1 MRINTNVSALS
12 AHRNL
17 SKTGVNL
24 GKSIERLSS
33 GLRINR
39 AGDDAAGLVISQ
51 KLRAESSGLRQSVR
65 NAQDGIS
72 FIQTAEG
79 ALDEVSGMLNRM
91 RDLAVQAK
99 NGTQDT
105 NSRAAILAE
114 YDQLASAIGDIYDD
128 TKFAGAN
135 VFSEFNGGT
144 TSVTVA
150 AAETAN
156 DTNNAKLFQIGN
168 SQGNT
173 VQVDGGALTKLR
185 LNDLDWGSDIDPA
198 AAVTAASDNAA
209 NDSITGRTNNGTT
222 ATDIHTDPNLLANL
236 DAAISK
242 VSSARGTLGASQNRL
257 ESTVRNLSV
266 TAENLSAA
274 ESRIRDVD
282 VAEEMMS
289 FTRSQIL
296 QQAGTAMLSQANG
309 VSQGA
314 LQLLG

>member
-1 MRINTNVSALS
+1 MRINTNVAAMS

-17 SKTGVNL
+17 SKTGVGL

-51 KLRAESSGLRQSVR
+51 KLRAESSGLKQSVR

-72 FIQTAEG
+72 FVQTAEG
-79 ALDEVSGMLNRM
+79 ALDEVGGMLNRM
-91 RDLAVQAK
+91 RDLTVQAR

-105 NSRAAILAE
+105 NSI
-114 YDQLASAIGDIYDD
+114 SAIQAEFDALGTEIERIASS
-128 TKFAGAN
+128 TEFAGQS
-135 VFSEFNGGT
+135 VFGSTVNFQVGNAATDQISVAVADVDLSATGLDLGTVSSGAFTGAAVNSTASTWGG
-144 TSVTVA
+144 S
-150 AAETAN
+150 
-156 DTNNAKLFQIGN
+156 
-168 SQGNT
+168 
-173 VQVDGGALTKLR
+173 
-185 LNDLDWGSDIDPA
+185 NDLL
-198 AAVTAASDNAA
+198 TA
-209 NDSITGRTNNGTT
+209 
-222 ATDIHTDPNLLANL
+222 L
-236 DAAISK
+236 DDAISS
-242 VSSARGTLGASQNRL
+242 VSTTRGTLGATQNRL

-296 QQAGTAMLSQANG
+296 QQAGTSMLAQANG
-309 VSQGA
+309 VSQSA
-314 LQLLG
+314 LSLLG

>member
-51 KLRAESSGLRQSVR
+51 KLRAEASGLKQSVR

-72 FIQTAEG
+72 FVQTAEG
-79 ALDEVSGMLNRM
+79 ALDEVSGMLNRQ
-91 RDLAVQAK
+91 RDLVVQAR

-105 NSRAAILAE
+105 KSIEAIQAE
-114 YDQLASAIGDIYDD
+114 FDALTAEITRVGG
-128 TKFAGAN
+128 TEFAGKD
-135 VFSEFNGGT
+135 VFTAGDVDFQVGNADTDQISVDVGVIGHTAGGA
-144 TSVTVA
+144 SV
-150 AAETAN
+150 E
-156 DTNNAKLFQIGN
+156 
-168 SQGNT
+168 
-173 VQVDGGALTKLR
+173 VDGTLALI
-185 LNDLDWGSDIDPA
+185 DADIE
-198 AAVTAASDNAA
+198 AVSE
-209 NDSITGRTNNGTT
+209 
-222 ATDIHTDPNLLANL
+222 
-236 DAAISK
+236 K
-242 VSSARGTLGASQNRL
+242 RGDLGAVQNRL

-266 TAENLSAA
+266 TSENLAAA

-296 QQAGTAMLSQANG
+296 QQAGTAMLAQANG

>member
-1 MRINTNVSALS
+1 MRINTNVAAMS

-51 KLRAESSGLRQSVR
+51 KLRAESSGLKQSVR

-72 FIQTAEG
+72 FVQTAEG
-79 ALDEVSGMLNRM
+79 ALDEVGAMLNRQ
-91 RDLAVQAK
+91 RDLVIQAR

-105 NSRAAILAE
+105 NSIAAIQAE
-114 YDQLASAIGDIYDD
+114 FNALSGAIADVGAD
-128 TKFAGAN
+128 TKFAGKT
-135 VFSEFNGGT
+135 VFSATAVNFQVGNADGDQINVT
-144 TSVTVA
+144 TGVVGHTAAGSTVTDAGV
-150 AAETAN
+150 
-156 DTNNAKLFQIGN
+156 L
-168 SQGNT
+168 
-173 VQVDGGALTKLR
+173 GAL
-185 LNDLDWGSDIDPA
+185 D
-198 AAVTAASDNAA
+198 
-209 NDSITGRTNNGTT
+209 
-222 ATDIHTDPNLLANL
+222 TDI
-236 DAAISK
+236 AAISTT
-242 VSSARGTLGASQNRL
+242 RGSLGATQNRL

-266 TAENLSAA
+266 TSENLAAA

-296 QQAGTAMLSQANG
+296 QQAGTSMLAQANG
-309 VSQGA
+309 VSQSA
-314 LQLLG
+314 LSLLG

>member
-1 MRINTNVSALS
+1 MRINTNVAAMS

-17 SKTGVNL
+17 SKTGVGL

-51 KLRAESSGLRQSVR
+51 KLRAESSGLKQSVR

-72 FIQTAEG
+72 FVQTAEG
-79 ALDEVSGMLNRM
+79 ALDEVGGMLNRM
-91 RDLAVQAK
+91 RDLTVQAR

-105 NSRAAILAE
+105 DSIAAIQAE
-114 YDQLASAIGDIYDD
+114 FNALGTEIERIS
-128 TKFAGAN
+128 TSTEFAGKS
-135 VFSEFNGGT
+135 VFSATAVNFQVGNSSGDQI
-144 TSVTVA
+144 SVTVG
-150 AAETAN
+150 EI
-156 DTNNAKLFQIGN
+156 D
-168 SQGNT
+168 
-173 VQVDGGALTKLR
+173 VDGDMGLGTVAAGAFTGVAVDSTASTHGDGTEDLLTA
-185 LNDLDWGSDIDPA
+185 LDS
-198 AAVTAASDNAA
+198 
-209 NDSITGRTNNGTT
+209 
-222 ATDIHTDPNLLANL
+222 
-236 DAAISK
+236 AISS
-242 VSSARGTLGASQNRL
+242 VSTSRGTLGATQNRL

-296 QQAGTAMLSQANG
+296 QQAGTSMLAQANG
-309 VSQGA
+309 VSQSA
-314 LQLLG
+314 LSLLG

>member
-105 NSRAAILAE
+105 NSRQAIYSE
-114 YDQLASAIGDIYDD
+114 FDQLRSAIGDIYTD
-128 TKFAGAN
+128 TKFAGAS
-135 VFSEFNGGT
+135 VFG
-144 TSVTVA
+144 A
-150 AAETAN
+150 A
-156 DTNNAKLFQIGN
+156 DKSFQVGN
-168 SQGNT
+168 SEGNT
-173 VQVDGGALTKLR
+173 VTVDGSALTSLTTT
-185 LNDLDWGSDIDPA
+185 GF
-198 AAVTAASDNAA
+198 AAVT
-209 NDSITGRTNNGTT
+209 NDGT
-222 ATDIHTDPNLLANL
+222 AGTDIHTDGDLLADL
-236 DAAISK
+236 DAAIST
-242 VSSARGTLGASQNRL
+242 VSTARGTLGASQNRL

-296 QQAGTAMLSQANG
+296 QQAGTSMLAQANG
-309 VSQGA
+309 VSQSA
-314 LQLLG
+314 LSLLG

>member
-1 MRINTNVSALS
+1 MRINTNVAALS

-17 SKTGVNL
+17 SKTGVGLN
-24 GKSIERLSS
+24 KSIERLSS

-51 KLRAESSGLRQSVR
+51 KLRAEASGLRQSVR

-99 NGTQDT
+99 NGTQDS
-105 NSRAAILAE
+105 NSRAAIVAE
-114 YDQLASAIGDIYDD
+114 YDQLQSAIGDIYDD

-135 VFSEFNGGT
+135 VFSVFDGT
-144 TSVTVA
+144 GADVSTLALTI
-150 AAETAN
+150 TNN
-156 DTNNAKLFQIGN
+156 DTNNAKSFQVGN
-168 SQGNT
+168 SEGNT
-173 VQVDGGALTKLR
+173 VTVDGGALTR
-185 LNDLDWGSDIDPA
+185 LELTNLNFDDDYDP
-198 AAVTAASDNAA
+198 VTASAQVNGAGGAVATD
-209 NDSITGRTNNGTT
+209 TVGTT
-222 ATDIHTDPNLLANL
+222 AATIATDGNLLTNL
-236 DAAISK
+236 DTAISM
-242 VSSARGTLGASQNRL
+242 VSEARGTLGASQNRL

-296 QQAGTAMLSQANG
+296 QQAGTAMLAQANG

>member
-1 MRINTNVSALS
+1 MRINTNVAALS

-17 SKTGVNL
+17 SKTGVGLN
-24 GKSIERLSS
+24 KSIERLSS

-51 KLRAESSGLRQSVR
+51 KLRAESSGLKQSIR

-72 FIQTAEG
+72 FVQTAEG
-79 ALDEVSGMLNRM
+79 ALDEVGGMLNRM
-91 RDLAVQAK
+91 RDLVVQAR

-105 NSRAAILAE
+105 DSISAIQAE
-114 YDQLASAIGDIYDD
+114 YNALATEITRIGSS
-128 TKFAGAN
+128 TEFAGKT
-135 VFSEFNGGT
+135 VFAAGDVDFQVGNASGDQI
-144 TSVTVA
+144 SV
-150 AAETAN
+150 ET
-156 DTNNAKLFQIGN
+156 
-168 SQGNT
+168 
-173 VQVDGGALTKLR
+173 GALT
-185 LNDLDWGSDIDPA
+185 
-198 AAVTAASDNAA
+198 AA
-209 NDSITGRTNNGTT
+209 NVAGGLGLTGRAVEADTAFDHDADAGTT
-222 ATDIHTDPNLLANL
+222 AVDLLGAL
-236 DAAISK
+236 DAAISG
-242 VSSARGTLGASQNRL
+242 VSTTRGTLGATQNRL

-266 TAENLSAA
+266 TAENLAAA

-296 QQAGTAMLSQANG
+296 QQAGTAMLAQANG

>member
-1 MRINTNVSALS
+1 MRINTNVAALS

-17 SKTGVNL
+17 SKTGVGLN
-24 GKSIERLSS
+24 KSIERLSS

-51 KLRAESSGLRQSVR
+51 KLRAESSGLKQSIR

-72 FIQTAEG
+72 FVQTAEG
-79 ALDEVSGMLNRM
+79 ALDEVGGMLNRM
-91 RDLAVQAK
+91 RDLVVQAR

-105 NSRAAILAE
+105 DSI
-114 YDQLASAIGDIYDD
+114 SAIQAEFNALGTEIERIS
-128 TKFAGAN
+128 TSTEFAGKT
-135 VFSEFNGGT
+135 VFSTTAVNFQVGNASTDQIGVTVGDVDVDGGMGLG
-144 TSVTVA
+144 TVA
-150 AAETAN
+150 A
-156 DTNNAKLFQIGN
+156 
-168 SQGNT
+168 
-173 VQVDGGALTKLR
+173 GAFT
-185 LNDLDWGSDIDPA
+185 G
-198 AAVTAASDNAA
+198 AAVNSTLSTHGSGSQDLLSAL
-209 NDSITGRTNNGTT
+209 DS
-222 ATDIHTDPNLLANL
+222 
-236 DAAISK
+236 AISS
-242 VSSARGTLGASQNRL
+242 VSTTRGTLGATQNRL

-266 TAENLSAA
+266 TAENLAAA

-296 QQAGTAMLSQANG
+296 QQAGTAMLAQANG

>member
-91 RDLAVQAK
+91 RDLTVQAK

-105 NSRAAILAE
+105 NSRDAIEAE
-114 YDQLASAIGDIYDD
+114 FIQLRDAIGDIYSD

-135 VFSEFNGGT
+135 VFS
-144 TSVTVA
+144 
-150 AAETAN
+150 
-156 DTNNAKLFQIGN
+156 
-168 SQGNT
+168 
-173 VQVDGGALTKLR
+173 
-185 LNDLDWGSDIDPA
+185 
-198 AAVTAASDNAA
+198 
-209 NDSITGRTNNGTT
+209 TT
-222 ATDIHTDPNLLANL
+222 ATDKSFQVGNSEGNTVTVAGDAMQSLNGTNGFDFSGINSNMNIDGAASEGSATVDVNGNTPDYAGSHDGFDDLVDISGAAAAL
-236 DAAISK
+236 DLTASGVLETLDYAIGQ
-242 VSSARGTLGASQNRL
+242 VSESRGTLGASQNRL

>member
-72 FIQTAEG
+72 FVQTAEG

-91 RDLAVQAK
+91 RDLTVQSL

-105 NSRAAILAE
+105 NSRAAIQAEFDALANE
-114 YDQLASAIGDIYDD
+114 IVRIGSA
-128 TKFAGAN
+128 TKFAGAT
-135 VFSEFNGGT
+135 VFSDTAKAFQVGNSSTDTISVTTDAIAGNDVGGADLSTHFNVTGTANSIGGT
-144 TSVTVA
+144 TLA
-150 AAETAN
+150 AL
-156 DTNNAKLFQIGN
+156 DT
-168 SQGNT
+168 
-173 VQVDGGALTKLR
+173 
-185 LNDLDWGSDIDPA
+185 
-198 AAVTAASDNAA
+198 
-209 NDSITGRTNNGTT
+209 
-222 ATDIHTDPNLLANL
+222 
-236 DAAISK
+236 AISG
-242 VSSARGTLGASQNRL
+242 VATTRGNLGATQNRL

-296 QQAGTAMLSQANG
+296 QQAGTAMLAQANG
-309 VSQGA
+309 MSQGA

>member
-72 FIQTAEG
+72 FVQTAEG

-91 RDLAVQAK
+91 RDLTVQHL
-99 NGTQDT
+99 NDTQDN
-105 NSRAAILAE
+105 NSRAAIQAEFDALANE
-114 YDQLASAIGDIYDD
+114 VVRIGSS
-128 TKFAGAN
+128 TKFAGAV
-135 VFSEFNGGT
+135 VFSDTAKDFQVGNSSGDTISVTTEAISASDIGTADLSGHFNVTGAGTSNAIGGT
-144 TSVTVA
+144 TLA
-150 AAETAN
+150 AL
-156 DTNNAKLFQIGN
+156 DT
-168 SQGNT
+168 
-173 VQVDGGALTKLR
+173 
-185 LNDLDWGSDIDPA
+185 
-198 AAVTAASDNAA
+198 
-209 NDSITGRTNNGTT
+209 
-222 ATDIHTDPNLLANL
+222 
-236 DAAISK
+236 AISGI
-242 VSSARGTLGASQNRL
+242 ATTRGNLGAAQNRL

-266 TAENLSAA
+266 TAENLNAA

-296 QQAGTAMLSQANG
+296 QQAGTAMLAQANG

>member
-91 RDLAVQAK
+91 RDLTVQAK

-105 NSRAAILAE
+105 NSRAAIDAE
-114 YDQLASAIGDIYDD
+114 FDQLRSAIGDIYND
-128 TKFAGAN
+128 TKFAGAD
-135 VFSEFNGGT
+135 VFGGGAKAFQVGNSEGNTVTVDGDALQSLNGTDGFNFSTVGDIGADYDSDGT
-144 TSVTVA
+144 NDAGINISTVA
-150 AAETAN
+150 AT
-156 DTNNAKLFQIGN
+156 L
-168 SQGNT
+168 
-173 VQVDGGALTKLR
+173 
-185 LNDLDWGSDIDPA
+185 DL
-198 AAVTAASDNAA
+198 
-209 NDSITGRTNNGTT
+209 TT
-222 ATDIHTDPNLLANL
+222 AGVLETL
-236 DAAISK
+236 DYAIGQ
-242 VSSARGTLGASQNRL
+242 VSESRGTLGASQNRL

>member
-1 MRINTNVSALS
+1 MRINTNVAAMS

-17 SKTGVNL
+17 SKTGVGL

-51 KLRAESSGLRQSVR
+51 KLRAESSGLKQSVR

-72 FIQTAEG
+72 FVQTAEG
-79 ALDEVSGMLNRM
+79 ALDEVGGMLNRM
-91 RDLAVQAK
+91 RDLVVQAR

-105 NSRAAILAE
+105 DSIAAIQAE
-114 YDQLASAIGDIYDD
+114 YNALATEITRIGSS
-128 TKFAGAN
+128 TEFAGKS
-135 VFSEFNGGT
+135 VFSEDAVDFQVGNGSGDQI
-144 TSVTVA
+144 SVTV
-150 AAETAN
+150 
-156 DTNNAKLFQIGN
+156 
-168 SQGNT
+168 
-173 VQVDGGALTKLR
+173 GGL
-185 LNDLDWGSDIDPA
+185 
-198 AAVTAASDNAA
+198 TAATPATAGDPGLGLVGRAVESDAVFDHD
-209 NDSITGRTNNGTT
+209 NDASASTADQDLLTT
-222 ATDIHTDPNLLANL
+222 L
-236 DAAISK
+236 DDAISS
-242 VSSARGTLGASQNRL
+242 VSTTRGTLGATQNRL

-296 QQAGTAMLSQANG
+296 QQAGTSMLAQANG
-309 VSQGA
+309 VSQSA
-314 LQLLG
+314 LSLLG

>member
-1 MRINTNVSALS
+1 MRINTNVAAMS

-17 SKTGVNL
+17 SKTGVSL

-51 KLRAESSGLRQSVR
+51 KLRAESSGLKQSVR

-72 FIQTAEG
+72 FVQTAEG
-79 ALDEVSGMLNRM
+79 ALDEVGGMLNRM
-91 RDLAVQAK
+91 RDLVVQAR

-105 NSRAAILAE
+105 NSIAAIQAE
-114 YDQLASAIGDIYDD
+114 FDALGTEIQRIGDS
-128 TKFAGAN
+128 TEFAGKS
-135 VFSEFNGGT
+135 VFSTTAVNFQVGNGSGDQISITVGEIDITNATGGFNFQNEE
-144 TSVTVA
+144 VA
-150 AAETAN
+150 GV
-156 DTNNAKLFQIGN
+156 GN
-168 SQGNT
+168 GFAFHGVADDDFS
-173 VQVDGGALTKLR
+173 
-185 LNDLDWGSDIDPA
+185 
-198 AAVTAASDNAA
+198 TAA
-209 NDSITGRTNNGTT
+209 GTQ
-222 ATDIHTDPNLLANL
+222 DLLTTID
-236 DAAISK
+236 DAIKS
-242 VSSARGTLGASQNRL
+242 VSTTRGTLGATQNRL

-296 QQAGTAMLSQANG
+296 QQAGTSMLAQANG
-309 VSQGA
+309 VSQSA
-314 LQLLG
+314 LSLLG

>member
-91 RDLAVQAK
+91 RDLTVQAK

-105 NSRAAILAE
+105 NSRDAIEAE
-114 YDQLASAIGDIYDD
+114 FIQLRDAIEDVYGN

-135 VFSEFNGGT
+135 VFST
-144 TSVTVA
+144 TSA
-150 AAETAN
+150 
-156 DTNNAKLFQIGN
+156 DKSFQVGN
-168 SQGNT
+168 SEGNT
-173 VQVDGGALTKLR
+173 VTVDGGALQS
-185 LNDLDWGSDIDPA
+185 LNGSAGFNFGGINSEMDIDGVATGTGSSTNLAGDTITPVAGDDDYVDISGNA
-198 AAVTAASDNAA
+198 AALDLTASGVLE
-209 NDSITGRTNNGTT
+209 T
-222 ATDIHTDPNLLANL
+222 L
-236 DAAISK
+236 DAAISL
-242 VSSARGTLGASQNRL
+242 VSDSRGTLGASQNRL

>member
-1 MRINTNVSALS
+1 MRINTNVAALS

-17 SKTGVNL
+17 SKTGVGLN
-24 GKSIERLSS
+24 KSIERLSS

-51 KLRAESSGLRQSVR
+51 KLRAEASGLRQSVR

-99 NGTQDT
+99 NGTQDS
-105 NSRAAILAE
+105 NSRAAIVAE
-114 YDQLASAIGDIYDD
+114 YDQLQSAIGDIYSD

-135 VFSEFNGGT
+135 VFSVFDGT
-144 TSVTVA
+144 GTGE
-150 AAETAN
+150 ETLTTAITNN
-156 DTNNAKLFQIGN
+156 DTNNAKSFQVGN
-168 SQGNT
+168 SEGNT
-173 VQVDGGALTKLR
+173 VTVDGGALTR
-185 LNDLDWGSDIDPA
+185 LELTNLNFDDDYDPA
-198 AAVTAASDNAA
+198 T
-209 NDSITGRTNNGTT
+209 GTT
-222 ATDIHTDPNLLANL
+222 AIGTPATDDTVGTTAATIAGDANLLANL
-236 DAAISK
+236 DEAISM
-242 VSSARGTLGASQNRL
+242 VSEARGTLGASQNRL

-296 QQAGTAMLSQANG
+296 QQAGTAMLAQANG

>member
-1 MRINTNVSALS
+1 MRINTNVAAMS

-17 SKTGVNL
+17 SKTGVGL

-51 KLRAESSGLRQSVR
+51 KLRAESSGLKQSVR

-72 FIQTAEG
+72 FVQTAEG
-79 ALDEVSGMLNRM
+79 ALDEVGGMLNRM
-91 RDLAVQAK
+91 RDLVVQAR

-105 NSRAAILAE
+105 DSIAAIQAE
-114 YDQLASAIGDIYDD
+114 YNALATEITRIGSS
-128 TKFAGAN
+128 TEFAGKS
-135 VFSEFNGGT
+135 VFSEDAVDFQVGNGSGDQI
-144 TSVTVA
+144 SVTVGGLTA
-150 AAETAN
+150 ATPATA
-156 DTNNAKLFQIGN
+156 
-168 SQGNT
+168 
-173 VQVDGGALTKLR
+173 GAFS
-185 LNDLDWGSDIDPA
+185 G
-198 AAVTAASDNAA
+198 AAVNSTASTHGAGGGD
-209 NDSITGRTNNGTT
+209 DLLT
-222 ATDIHTDPNLLANL
+222 AL
-236 DAAISK
+236 DDAISS
-242 VSSARGTLGASQNRL
+242 VSTTRGTLGATQNRL

-296 QQAGTAMLSQANG
+296 QQAGTSMLAQANG
-309 VSQGA
+309 VSQSA
-314 LQLLG
+314 LSLLG